1 MTIDVS
7 KYKGLI
13 FDMDGTLIDTMPA
26 HVDAWRVTAEK
37 FGFPF
42 DGKWLQ
48 SMGGM
53 PSIKIAVEISKAY
66 GIELDAKEVSDYKMG
81 AFSQIDE
88 SGELIADTVDVLEA
102 NLGKKKL
109 AVGTG
114 SQRVSAIKLLT
125 RVNML
130 DKLDALVTAT
140 DVENHKPHPQT
151 FLTACELL
159 GLEPQDCVVFEDTEL
174 GKQAAHAGGM
184 DCIMVT
190 EQGLQFF
197 PYQA

>member
-1 MTIDVS
+1 MIS
-7 KYKGLI
+7 
-13 FDMDGTLIDTMPA
+13 DTA
-26 HVDAWRVTAEK
+26 N
-37 FGFPF
+37 
-42 DGKWLQ
+42 L
-48 SMGGM
+48 
-53 PSIKIAVEISKAY
+53 
-66 GIELDAKEVSDYKMG
+66 
-81 AFSQIDE
+81 
-88 SGELIADTVDVLEA
+88 LEA

-114 SQRVSAIKLLT
+114 SQRVSAVKLLT

-159 GLEPQDCVVFEDTEL
+159 GLEPQECVVFEDTDL

-190 EQGLQFF
+190 EHGLQFF
-197 PYQA
+197 PYQG